1 MSFFHRTTS
10 QPLKPPSGL
19 APKRSQHFV
28 QREVDDFSASDLE
41 ISFASTVSLH
51 SPQKNSVP
59 LTPGRDYAEPMDIS
73 PAPQSRNPLIDSAR
87 QKSISRPRAY
97 TSGARLFGNDLSNN
111 SSSHLPSTQ
120 SVPLPFDT
128 SDSSNTSSRSTDKCT
143 QRSALSAEW
152 LMNSHTSG
160 HDPVPVSPTDD
171 AMDVDSSFSMAQE
184 TTAPLSFSP
193 VSRTAKSTF
202 DTLFYNTLSPRRS
215 FESPAREPKKR
226 RSVSPDATRR
236 VDELAS
242 SPYFPPSPSEAKL
255 DRMSNGK
262 TTLQGLGAPSLFS
275 KRVRRPIA
283 SSMAQPP
290 KTAAFFNA
298 EIEPTE
304 ASPQGVPVRRA
315 FSALLPPSL
324 ASDQIT
330 EDSSFDGPDQS
341 SPAQA
346 YAKRHQ
352 GKTLRRRDGSES
364 LRSITHPSPM
374 AVRDS
379 PGRLMASPMSKYM
392 APGLGG
398 FGDNEAHGK
407 ILPCHKVTEDGLMRI
422 KPETLHALING
433 KFEPQIHDY
442 HVIDCRFDYEYNGG
456 HVPGAVNINTT
467 AAVEELLLGRS
478 LTKPKPSVSG
488 DTVRKTILVF
498 HCEFSA
504 KRAPTFAK
512 HLRAKD
518 RASNNHVYPKIHYPE
533 IYILEGGYCAYF
545 KVFGHRCEP
554 PAYVRMD
561 DPIHAISRREDLD
574 QFRKV
579 KFGRHKSYAYGEGGN
594 KPSTS
599 TGSSQSQHSQT
610 KRNTVSTSSQM
621 FVAAN
626 IARGRRSAPL
636 STLAEDANTTAE
648 ADDTD
653 TDIGDSPCPPPTKA
667 AMPKGRKL
675 ARMPLARAETYG
687 PSRLTLG
694 C

>member
-1 MSFFHRTTS
+1 
-10 QPLKPPSGL
+10 
-19 APKRSQHFV
+19 
-28 QREVDDFSASDLE
+28 
-41 ISFASTVSLH
+41 
-51 SPQKNSVP
+51 
-59 LTPGRDYAEPMDIS
+59 
-73 PAPQSRNPLIDSAR
+73 
-87 QKSISRPRAY
+87 
-97 TSGARLFGNDLSNN
+97 
-111 SSSHLPSTQ
+111 
-120 SVPLPFDT
+120 
-128 SDSSNTSSRSTDKCT
+128 
-143 QRSALSAEW
+143 
-152 LMNSHTSG
+152 
-160 HDPVPVSPTDD
+160 
-171 AMDVDSSFSMAQE
+171 MDVDSSFSMAQE

-422 KPETLHALING
+422 KPET
-433 KFEPQIHDY
+433 
-442 HVIDCRFDYEYNGG
+442 V
-456 HVPGAVNINTT
+456 
-467 AAVEELLLGRS
+467 RS
-478 LTKPKPSVSG
+478 IVTVLT
-488 DTVRKTILVF
+488 RLF
-498 HCEFSA
+498 
-504 KRAPTFAK
+504 
-512 HLRAKD
+512 
-518 RASNNHVYPKIHYPE
+518 
-533 IYILEGGYCAYF
+533 
-545 KVFGHRCEP
+545 
-554 PAYVRMD
+554 
-561 DPIHAISRREDLD
+561 
-574 QFRKV
+574 Q
-579 KFGRHKSYAYGEGGN
+579 
-594 KPSTS
+594 
-599 TGSSQSQHSQT
+599 Q
-610 KRNTVSTSSQM
+610 
-621 FVAAN
+621 
-626 IARGRRSAPL
+626 PL
-636 STLAEDANTTAE
+636 
-648 ADDTD
+648 
-653 TDIGDSPCPPPTKA
+653 
-667 AMPKGRKL
+667 
-675 ARMPLARAETYG
+675 
-687 PSRLTLG
+687 
-694 C
+694 